1 MSKTWED
8 RPLSKSK
15 MALVEIDKQLQI
27 IRDDVKKASLKNN
40 MSLLEKIDVIED
52 WYALQH
58 IVCND
63 MDFECRKCPFLE
75 SIDRDYDADAPNGE
89 YYECEH
95 CKFDFGSGYAGDIIP
110 YMEKY
115 RKRIDAYKNGEDDDE
130 IHDAVEWYE
139 RFNR

>member
-1 MSKTWED
+1 MSKTWMD
-8 RPLSKSK
+8 RPLSNTK

-40 MSLLEKIDVIED
+40 LSLLEKIDVIED

-63 MDFECRKCPFLE
+63 MDFKCEKCPFLE
-75 SIDRDYDADAPNGE
+75 SIDRDYYCDAPNGE
-89 YYECEH
+89 YYECTN

-115 RKRIDAYKNGEDDDE
+115 RKRIDAYKKGEDDDE
-130 IHDAVEWYE
+130 IHDSIEWRK
-139 RFNR
+139 RFQ